1 LKATKAANLKEL
13 GSGMAGRKKAA
24 SAPAQAAATVISSR
38 GTRGRASFPTS
49 PPLAELPSGYAET
62 LSEIKQRI
70 QQERLRVVMAA
81 NSAMVLLYWDIGR
94 MILARQEREGWG
106 ARVIDR
112 LSADLREEYPDMQ
125 GFSRRN
131 LLFMRSFAEA
141 YPHAEKVKQLVS
153 QLPWGHIIRLLQRV
167 KEPAIREWYIRES
180 IEHGWSRSIL
190 ELQIDGHAHERKGKA
205 LTNFKATLPP
215 ADSDMAGQ
223 IFKDPYLFDFLGTA
237 DPRREREV
245 EQALVDHI
253 QRFLLELGSGF
264 AFVGRQVQLA
274 FESRD
279 YYLDLLFYHLKLR
292 CYVVIELKAVPF
304 EPGFAGQMNMYLSAV
319 DDLLRH
325 PDDKPT
331 IGLLLCRAKDRL
343 IVEYALR
350 DVRKPIGVAGW
361 ETTLVEKLPENLKGS
376 LPTVEEIEAELAP
389 KQGRLSAPGD
399 GDSV

>member
-1 LKATKAANLKEL
+1 
-13 GSGMAGRKKAA
+13 
-24 SAPAQAAATVISSR
+24 
-38 GTRGRASFPTS
+38 
-49 PPLAELPSGYAET
+49 
-62 LSEIKQRI
+62 
-70 QQERLRVVMAA
+70 MAA
-81 NSAMVLLYWDIGR
+81 NTAMVLLYWDIGR
-94 MILARQEREGWG
+94 MILERQQREGWG

-112 LSADLREEYPDMQ
+112 LSMDLREAYPDMQ
-125 GFSRRN
+125 GFSPRN

-141 YPHAEKVKQLVS
+141 WPDAEKVKQLVS
-153 QLPWGHIIRLLQRV
+153 QLPWGHVIRLLQRV
-167 KEPAIREWYIRES
+167 KEPATREWYIRKS
-180 IEHGWSRSIL
+180 IEQGWSRSIL
-190 ELQIDGHAHERKGKA
+190 ELQIDGGAHERQGKA
-205 LTNFKATLPP
+205 LTNFRATLPP
-215 ADSDMAGQ
+215 EDSDMAGQ

-279 YYLDLLFYHLKLR
+279 FYLDLLFYHLKLR

-325 PDDKPT
+325 PDDKPS

-343 IVEYALR
+343 IAEYALR

-361 ETTLVEKLPENLKGS
+361 RTTLVEKLPDDLKGS

-389 KQGRLSAPGD
+389 KRIKR
-399 GDSV
+399 